1 MKFTNKE
8 GEIMKTF
15 EVKFY
20 YSGYDLHRVK
30 AETEEEAYQK
40 AEAKVGSGLFEN
52 VNPDR
57 QAAFLDTMNRWPEAD
72 EVMEVDPEAP
82 IDEDRI
88 TFGPPV
94 FPGGRDVLIL
104 DPEDSLIDRMIEKEG

>member
-1 MKFTNKE
+1 
-8 GEIMKTF
+8 MKTF

-20 YSGYDLHRVK
+20 YSGYDLHRVE

-40 AEAKVGSGLFEN
+40 AEAKVGTGLFED

-72 EVMEVDPEAP
+72 EVQEVDHDAP
-82 IDEDRI
+82 FYEDRV
-88 TFGPPV
+88 TFDGPTGWPDQ
-94 FPGGRDVLIL
+94 GIEL
-104 DPEDSLIDRMIEKEG
+104 DRMIEREG